1 MARMGD
7 WFMMRQDSEPTDDP
21 RQDGRALLQTVLPA
35 EVLASLT
42 AKAQTAERLQLLLEL
57 LSSAVGSKTYEAATR
72 SFVTETATRLQC
84 DRVSLGIVTN
94 GRVEVT
100 ALSHSATFSQK
111 TTLVGAIAGAMEEAF
126 DQRQTVVVPPL
137 PTTATQ
143 IRRAHDELARQFNS
157 VALCSVPLT
166 DDGRVVGVLTLERG
180 AEQPFDRGTLD
191 VLEALAAVLGPILDL
206 KRRDARWLGG
216 KAWEALR
223 GQVAKLVGPRHVG
236 FKLVVLGLAGL
247 AAFLFLATG
256 LYRVTAKTVLE
267 GSVQQAAVAPFQGFL
282 ETAPIRAGDV
292 VQAGQVLATL
302 QDHDLKLERLR
313 WQSQRDQLVKEYRQ
327 VMADRDAAK
336 VEIKAAELAQAEA
349 QLALASDKLSRTKI
363 TAPFAGV
370 VVTGD
375 WSQRLGTPVEEGQVL
390 FEVAPLDGYRLVL
403 QVDDRDIAA
412 VKIGQTGTLL
422 LSSLPEE
429 EMPFTVMQL
438 TPVSTAKEGRN
449 YFRVEASFAKPPSE
463 RLRPAME
470 GVGKIAVNDR
480 PLVWIWT
487 HEVVGW
493 VRLKL
498 WAWLP

>member
-1 MARMGD
+1 
-7 WFMMRQDSEPTDDP
+7 MMRQDSEPTDGP
-21 RQDGRALLQTVLPA
+21 RYEGRALLQTALPA

-57 LSSAVGSKTYEAATR
+57 LSSAVGSRSYEAATR

-111 TTLVGAIAGAMEEAF
+111 TTLIGAIAGAMEEAF

-137 PTTATQ
+137 PTTPTQ

-166 DDGRVVGVLTLERG
+166 DDGLVVGVLTLERG
-180 AEQPFDRGTLD
+180 AEQPFDRGTLE

-216 KAWEALR
+216 KAWDALR
-223 GQVAKLVGPRHVG
+223 GQLAKLVGSRHVG
-236 FKLVVLGLAGL
+236 FKLAVLGLAGL
-247 AAFLFLATG
+247 VAFLFLATG

-267 GSVQQAAVAPFQGFL
+267 GSVQQAAVAPFQGYL

-313 WQSQRDQLVKEYRQ
+313 WQSQRDQLAKEYRQ

-336 VEIKAAELAQAEA
+336 VEIKSAELAQAEA
-349 QLALASDKLSRTKI
+349 QLALAADKLGRIRI
-363 TAPFAGV
+363 TAPFFGV
-370 VVTGD
+370 VVSGD
-375 WSQRLGTPVEEGQVL
+375 WSQRLGTPLEEGQVL
-390 FEVAPLDGYRLVL
+390 FEIAPLNDYRVVL
-403 QVDDRDIAA
+403 QVDDRDMAGLR
-412 VKIGQTGTLL
+412 VGQSGTLL
-422 LSSLPEE
+422 LSSLPHDELS
-429 EMPFTVMQL
+429 FAVTQI

-449 YFRVEASFAKPPSE
+449 YFRVEAKLTTPPSE

-470 GVGKIAVNDR
+470 GVGKIAVDQR
-480 PLVWIWT
+480 SLVWIWT
-487 HEVVGW
+487 HEALDW